1 MDLSDKPLKHYRGGN
16 CWAPP
21 TRSDVCSKHEQPR
34 GECDEC
40 PRCPRCDDDARRG
53 GHQHRPPHLAPLL
66 HGARALEWE
75 AGYDQATREVLSEV
89 KAHDM
94 GLYMKLL
101 TKFPKWREVTDERA
115 GGAW

>member
-1 MDLSDKPLKHYRGGN
+1 MTTTEEKLKITMSERRPLSISPEEL
-16 CWAPP
+16 A
-21 TRSDVCSKHEQPR
+21 TL
-34 GECDEC
+34 
-40 PRCPRCDDDARRG
+40 DD
-53 GHQHRPPHLAPLL
+53 
-66 HGARALEWE
+66 EWE